1 MSRRLLRALLGE
13 RYRGGEQRQRQQQQA
28 SQHDTLLDGALR
40 RDGSSRRSE
49 HNRRAHRRRLAP
61 IGAAAVRGVLLLEDG
76 QRLCGSLWDLS
87 EGGLCLA
94 VQGHLSAS
102 CGACGQVL
110 LYDPVGPESVSM
122 AVEIRWLGSKS
133 HDAFLGLC
141 FSGGAQLPEGTFLDA
156 YLDHH
161 WSDLGRES

>member
-13 RYRGGEQRQRQQQQA
+13 RRRGGERRQRQP
-28 SQHDTLLDGALR
+28 SSEDETLLDGPSQ
-40 RDGSSRRSE
+40 RDASSRRSPI
-49 HNRRAHRRRLAP
+49 NRRAHRRRLAP
-61 IGAAAVRGVLLLEDG
+61 IGAAAVRCVLVLEDG
-76 QRLCGSLWDLS
+76 QELCGSLWDLS

-94 VQGHLSAS
+94 VQDHLSAS

-110 LYDPVGPESVSM
+110 LYDPVGPESVSL
-122 AVEIRWLGSKS
+122 AVEIRWLGSKR

-141 FSGGAQLPEGTFLDA
+141 FRGGAQLPASTFLDA

-161 WSDLGRES
+161 WSDDGGGI

>member
-1 MSRRLLRALLGE
+1 MTRRLLRDLLGE
-13 RYRGGEQRQRQQQQA
+13 RRRGGERRQRQQSSEDQ
-28 SQHDTLLDGALR
+28 TLLEGPSQ

-49 HNRRAHRRRLAP
+49 PNRRAHRRRLAP
-61 IGAAAVRGVLLLEDG
+61 IGAAAVRGVLVLEDG
-76 QRLCGSLWDLS
+76 QELCGSLWDLS

-110 LYDPVGPESVSM
+110 LYDPVGPESVSL

-141 FSGGAQLPEGTFLDA
+141 FSGGAQLPAATCLDA
-156 YLDHH
+156 YLDNH
-161 WSDLGRES
+161 WSDEGPGA